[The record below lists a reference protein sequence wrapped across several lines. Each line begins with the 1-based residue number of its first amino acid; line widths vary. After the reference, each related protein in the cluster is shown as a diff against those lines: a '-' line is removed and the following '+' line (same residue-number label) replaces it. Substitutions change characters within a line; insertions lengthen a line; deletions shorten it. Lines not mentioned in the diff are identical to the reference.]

1 MEITSLN
8 KEETQK
14 KNNNNKTGNQRE
26 EEEVGGGGIQHS
38 FLRVGNK
45 QWKDGCR
52 HFMRARKAPKKE
64 HRIEVVNANNKKS
77 FPFLPFFSI
86 FFFSK
91 SCGSHLWW
99 KKVPKLPSA
108 SSSWAPTAFWGP
120 KDPARPEA
128 NAAAMQSGR
137 NGLELLLIVDVSV
150 FLFQFPFFFSFLI
163 TILPPHT
170 FSPASRPPENE
181 LWGHLRCGGAAERT

>member
-1 MEITSLN
+1 MN
-8 KEETQK
+8 KLLRNSRTESISPRMNSIQCPVRSTCWCSTTTRAAWWILKLTDGNNKSKQRRNTQK
-14 KNNNNKTGNQRE
+14 KNNKNNKTGNQRE

-86 FFFSK
+86 FFSLN
-91 SCGSHLWW
+91 HV
-99 KKVPKLPSA
+99 VPIYDGRRFPNYHQPRVLGRPQRFGAPKTRPGPRLMPLPCSLVE
-108 SSSWAPTAFWGP
+108 T
-120 KDPARPEA
+120 
-128 NAAAMQSGR
+128 
-137 NGLELLLIVDVSV
+137 V
-150 FLFQFPFFFSFLI
+150 
-163 TILPPHT
+163 
-170 FSPASRPPENE
+170 
-181 LWGHLRCGGAAERT
+181 